1 MPCAA
6 ISPRALC
13 LLILIGALACAS
25 KPIGQATDRDAGDQF
40 VLAPGESR
48 RIPEI
53 DRTVSFEAVT
63 EDSRCPTGVT
73 CIREGDAAVRV
84 RIETAGASSSTYTL
98 HTGGP
103 GGREAADGDV
113 IVRLVD
119 VKPYPAGDSRP
130 RPDEYRVTLLIL
142 RK

>member
-1 MPCAA
+1 MPRSAT
-6 ISPRALC
+6 SPRALC
-13 LLILIGALACAS
+13 LLVLTCALACAS
-25 KPIGQATDRDAGDQF
+25 KPIGQATDQDAGAQL

-53 DRTVSFEAVT
+53 DRTVSFDALI

-73 CIREGDAAVRV
+73 CIREGDAAVRI
-84 RIETAGASSSTYTL
+84 RIEKPGASASTYTL

-103 GGREAADGDV
+103 GGRDATDGDV

>member
-1 MPCAA
+1 
-6 ISPRALC
+6 
-13 LLILIGALACAS
+13 LILLGALACAS
-25 KPIGQATDRDAGDQF
+25 KPIGQATDRGAGTQL
-40 VLAPGESR
+40 VLAPGESH
-48 RIPEI
+48 RIPEL

-63 EDSRCPTGVT
+63 EDSRCPTGLT
-73 CIREGDAAVRV
+73 CIREGEAAVRV
-84 RIETAGASSSTYTL
+84 QIEKPRASTSTYTL

-142 RK
+142 KK

>member
-1 MPCAA
+1 MPGSAT
-6 ISPRALC
+6 SPRALC
-13 LLILIGALACAS
+13 LLILMGALACAS
-25 KPIGQATDRDAGDQF
+25 KPIGQATDRDAGTQLM
-40 VLAPGESR
+40 LAPGESH

-53 DRTVSFEAVT
+53 DRTVSFVAVI

-84 RIETAGASSSTYTL
+84 QIGKPRASPSTYTL

-103 GGREAADGDV
+103 SREATDGDV

-130 RPDEYRVTLLIL
+130 RPDEYQVTLLVL